1 MPAVAAGFVFTHHD
15 RRRLAAALRRVRD
28 ARHCR
33 RLQAVLLVAEGRL
46 VSEAAA
52 LLKASRSWV
61 TKTLARYCRRGCP
74 DDLAEKPRAG
84 RPPLAPALSGDLLT
98 VALEA
103 DPLAFGYAASGWTAP
118 LLAAHLREFFGAS
131 AAVSVRTLRRRL
143 HAAGLAW
150 KRPRYVFGAKEP
162 HRAQKKGRSCAV

>member
-1 MPAVAAGFVFTHHD
+1 MRQT
-15 RRRLAAALRRVRD
+15 RD

-33 RLQAVLLVAEGRL
+33 RLQAVLLVAEGKP
-46 VSEAAA
+46 VGEVAA
-52 LLKASRSWV
+52 LLKASRRWV
-61 TKTLARYCRRGCP
+61 TKTLACYRQRRCP
-74 DDLAEKPRAG
+74 GDLAEKPRAG
-84 RPPLAPALSGDLLT
+84 RPPLAPALSRDLLT

-103 DPLAFGYAASGWTAP
+103 DPLVFGYAASGWTAP

-131 AAVSVRTLRRRL
+131 TAVSARTLRRRL

-162 HRAQKKGRSCAV
+162 HRAQKKGRSCVA

>member
-1 MPAVAAGFVFTHHD
+1 MRQT
-15 RRRLAAALRRVRD
+15 RD

-33 RLQAVLLVAEGRL
+33 RLQAVLLVAEGRQ
-46 VSEAAA
+46 VGAVAA
-52 LLKASRSWV
+52 LLKASRRWV
-61 TKTLARYCRRGCP
+61 TKVLARYRQRRCP
-74 DDLAEKPRAG
+74 GDLAEGIRLG
-84 RPPLAPALSGDLLT
+84 RPPLAPALSRDLLT

-118 LLAAHLREFFGAS
+118 LLTAHLRAFFGAS

-150 KRPRYVFGAKEP
+150 KRPRYVFAAKEP